1 MVKISLTF
9 ELGAEC
15 LLTVTARELAT
26 GRQVRTVLDTR
37 EKASDVQR
45 RLVESAPD
53 AGPNLKTGKVQAVT
67 DVPPA
72 TGHGPGFWGRLFGRR
87 EG

>member
-1 MVKISLTF
+1 MKISVTF

-15 LLTVTARELAT
+15 LLTVTARELNT

-45 RLVESAPD
+45 RLEESAPD
-53 AGPNLKTGKVQAVT
+53 AGPNLKTGKIQVVT
-67 DVPPA
+67 DVPA
-72 TGHGPGFWGRLFGRR
+72 TRKVPGFWGRIFGRR